1 MKWSQYNMEDKPG
14 PPRTARER
22 QDELSITPDLECVR
36 GGGVADSYT
45 SAGKTLMERVAPC
58 FAW

>member
-22 QDELSITPDLECVR
+22 QDEVSITPDLECVR
-36 GGGVADSYT
+36 GGSLT
-45 SAGKTLMERVAPC
+45 PTLQQERH
-58 FAW
+58 